1 MESQMDTLQ
10 YLREINGEI
19 IELNNLIDKKCL
31 EIYNEN
37 ETIEN
42 SIVNYID
49 MIENIILEHHKTC
62 KNMFGK
68 K

>member
-1 MESQMDTLQ
+1 MDTLQ